1 MRYAVINQNNEVI
14 NVIEWCGTTD
24 YDVNKGH
31 GKTGLTLIPSETA
44 NIGYTYINGEFIKP
58 IIEEQEGEI

>member
-1 MRYAVINQNNEVI
+1 MRYAVVNQASEVI

-31 GKTGLTLIPSETA
+31 GMTGLTLIASETA
-44 NIGYTYINGEFIKP
+44 NIGYTYVNGEFIAP
-58 IIEEQEGEI
+58 QQEQEEQGE